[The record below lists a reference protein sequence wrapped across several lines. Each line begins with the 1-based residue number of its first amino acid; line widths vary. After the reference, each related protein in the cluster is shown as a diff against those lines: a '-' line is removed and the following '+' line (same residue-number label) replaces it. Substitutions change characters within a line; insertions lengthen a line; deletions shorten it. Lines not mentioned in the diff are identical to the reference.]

1 MTRVAIDVTSLL
13 GPRTG
18 VGTFTA
24 ELLARLSGRD
34 DALDVTAFGLTWR
47 GRHHLEAVMPPGVDN
62 VRRPMAARPLREL
75 WRRFDTPP
83 VEWWTGPVDVVH
95 GPNFVVPPTRRAA
108 RVVTVHD
115 LTCVRFPEMCTS
127 DVLQYPGLLRRA
139 IRGGAWVH
147 AVSDAVADEVIDH
160 FGVAEDRIRVIPN
173 GAPDA
178 VDTTT
183 IEHLRPVGRQLAG
196 GERYVLA
203 LGTLEPRKDLP
214 SLVAAFDHIARDDHD
229 LRLVIAGPD
238 GWGAEAVT
246 AAIARATHHDRIV
259 RLGWVDDDERDA
271 LLAGASVFAYPSRYE
286 GFGLPP
292 LEAAAHRCPVVATT
306 VGALPEV
313 LDDAAEWA
321 APRDVDALAT
331 ALGAVLASPDRS
343 QDLVTRGL
351 ARLRRYSWEATAD
364 AMVTL
369 YRDLD
374 DL

>member
-1 MTRVAIDVTSLL
+1 MTRVAVDATSLL

-24 ELLARLSGRD
+24 ELLTRLAGRD
-34 DALDVTAFGLTWR
+34 ETLDVIAFGLTWR
-47 GRHHLEAVMPPGVDN
+47 GRHRLDALTPPGVDS

-75 WRRFDTPP
+75 WRRFEAPP
-83 VEWWTGPVDVVH
+83 VEWWTGPIDVVH
-95 GPNFVVPPTRRAA
+95 GPNFVVPPTRGAA
-108 RVVTVHD
+108 RIVTIHD

-127 DVLQYPGLLRRA
+127 DVLQYPALLRRA

-147 AVSDAVADEVIDH
+147 AVSDAVADEVTDH
-160 FGVAEDRIRVIPN
+160 FAVEEDRVRVIPN
-173 GAPDA
+173 GAPGAATSAA
-178 VDTTT
+178 VDR
-183 IEHLRPVGRQLAG
+183 LRPAGRRLAG
-196 GERYVLA
+196 GARYVLA

-214 SLVAAFDHIARDDHD
+214 SLVAAFDHIARDEPD

-246 AAIARATHHDRIV
+246 AAVTRAAHRDRIV
-259 RLGWVDDDERDA
+259 RLGWVDDHQRDA

-313 LDDAAEWA
+313 LGDAAQWA
-321 APRDVDALAT
+321 APDDVDSLAT
-331 ALGAVLASPDRS
+331 ALVAVLTSPERS
-343 QDLVTRGL
+343 HDLVTRGL

-364 AMVTL
+364 AMITL
-369 YRDLD
+369 YHDADHL
-374 DL
+374 

>member
-1 MTRVAIDVTSLL
+1 
-13 GPRTG
+13 
-18 VGTFTA
+18 
-24 ELLARLSGRD
+24 
-34 DALDVTAFGLTWR
+34 
-47 GRHHLEAVMPPGVDN
+47 
-62 VRRPMAARPLREL
+62 MAARPLRAL
-75 WRRFDTPP
+75 WRRFDAPP

-147 AVSDAVADEVIDH
+147 AVSDAVSDEVIDR

-183 IEHLRPVGRQLAG
+183 IERLRPVGRQLAG
-196 GERYVLA
+196 GERYILA

-214 SLVAAFDHIARDDHD
+214 SLVTAFDHLARDDHD

-238 GWGAEAVT
+238 GWGAESVT
-246 AAIARATHHDRIV
+246 AAVTRATHRDRIV

-369 YRDLD
+369 YRDVD